1 MDTQGKPEPIV
12 IQPQQNLQGEV
23 QYPSIVQQPQIVYI
37 ELKYNPETN
46 YRWWSY
52 GVIALGVLIYLGSI
66 FLSSGPLGDESVIL
80 ISNSVCCLSFAAAL
94 FLDAAFYK
102 GKSDWQEST
111 GQSNSGSNAGMV
123 IDIILG
129 IIALFLALL
138 ILINL

>member
-1 MDTQGKPEPIV
+1 MEPQGKPEPIV
-12 IQPQQNLQGEV
+12 IQSQPNLQGET

-66 FLSSGPLGDESVIL
+66 FSFAGGDGSGIVIG
-80 ISNSVCCLSFAAAL
+80 NSVCCISFAAAL

>member
-1 MDTQGKPEPIV
+1 MEPQGKPEPIV
-12 IQPQQNLQGEV
+12 IQSQPNLQGKV

-52 GVIALGVLIYLGSI
+52 GAIALGVLIYLGSI
-66 FLSSGPLGDESVIL
+66 VLFAGGDGTGIVIG
-80 ISNSVCCLSFAAAL
+80 NSACCLSFAAAL

-111 GQSNSGSNAGMV
+111 GQSNSGSNLGMV

>member
-1 MDTQGKPEPIV
+1 MDTQGRPEPIV

-23 QYPSIVQQPQIVYI
+23 QNPGMVQQPQIVYI
-37 ELKYNPETN
+37 ELKYSPEHN
-46 YRWWSY
+46 YRYWSY
-52 GVIALGVLIYLGSI
+52 GVIAIGVLIYLGSI
-66 FLSSGPLGDESVIL
+66 VLFAGRDGTGLILG
-80 ISNSVCCLSFAAAL
+80 NSACCLSFSAAL

-102 GKSDWQEST
+102 GKSEWQEST
-111 GQSNSGSNAGMV
+111 GQSTSGSTAGMV